1 MTKVAILPETTD
13 GGGISYRAIAG
24 DRQSCGKTAGQA
36 LDALTAQLLEDEAGT
51 LIIVQSRQPDR
62 FFTAEQQQRLSE
74 LMVRW
79 RDNRDCGETLPTK
92 EQTELDALVEAELQ
106 ASADR
111 AASLLQELTR

>member
-1 MTKVAILPETTD
+1 MTKVAILPESTD

-24 DRQSCGKTAGQA
+24 DRQSRGETAGQA
-36 LDALTAQLLEDEAGT
+36 LDALTAQLLEDEVGT
-51 LIIVQSRQPDR
+51 LIIVQSRQPDQ

-79 RDNRDCGETLPTK
+79 RDSRDRGEALPTE
-92 EQTELDALVEAELQ
+92 EQAELDALAETELQ

-111 AASLLQELTR
+111 AAGLL